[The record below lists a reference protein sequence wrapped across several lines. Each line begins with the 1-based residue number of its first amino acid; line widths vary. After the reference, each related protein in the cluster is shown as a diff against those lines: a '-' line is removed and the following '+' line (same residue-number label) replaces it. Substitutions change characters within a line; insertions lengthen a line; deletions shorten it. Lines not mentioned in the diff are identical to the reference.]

1 MLVAWP
7 VGAASPASEGSASPS
22 AGSAG
27 TSARVPLAVDGKIRD
42 ADLLHDSRSDLYR
55 SPTGAVPAGT
65 PVVLRLRAAAGDL
78 EAAQVRVRDGQT
90 GASGALAMTRVA
102 TDPLG
107 GEHGYD
113 YWAATVPTPATPGI
127 LDYSFVAQ
135 DGRIRRYL
143 SDDPALDGG
152 TGLIGRQPPQDLGWQ
167 LTVYDPAFSTPAWA
181 RGATVYQI
189 FPDRFANGD
198 PGNDP
203 SPAESPGPA
212 GAARYHA
219 GDVYGNPI
227 VAKAWTDLP
236 EGYCR
241 AYQGVACAEQPLG
254 RDFFGGDLAGITA
267 HLDDLA
273 ARGITALYLNPIFAA
288 PSNHRYDTSDYFTID
303 PDLGTQA
310 DFEALI
316 AGAHARGIKVILD
329 GVFNHVSSD
338 SPWFDRYGRYPEVGA
353 CESADSPYRSW
364 FTFRTPKPGEPSPC
378 APSTPGGTD
387 TYYDGWAGFDTI
399 PTLTETPGVIDL
411 ISGPDGVVRHWLRKG
426 IDGWRLD
433 VAGDLSPELLRDI
446 RAAARAEDPD
456 ALIIVEEWGNAS
468 RFLLGDQGDSTMD
481 YQFRRSVIGL
491 VNGATADLDG
501 FDRRADADRLHEP
514 DAGGGGGLSGSG
526 MGRTDASRRQPRHH
540 APAVDAHASRRGCH
554 LEGRSRRA
562 RRGQASRGHGRC
574 ARADVP
580 GHGIHLL
587 RG

>member
-1 MLVAWP
+1 MRGRLLAAGALVAMLVAWP
-7 VGAASPASEGSASPS
+7 GAAASPGP
-22 AGSAG
+22 G
-27 TSARVPLAVDGKIRD
+27 TSAASSAAPVGPAGGSTPPPLAVDDKIRD
-42 ADLLHDSRSDLYR
+42 ADLLHDSRSGLYR
-55 SPTGAVPAGT
+55 TPTGAVPAGT
-65 PVVLRLRAAAGDL
+65 PVQLRLRAAAGDL
-78 EAAQVRVRDGQT
+78 EAGLVRVRDRQT
-90 GASGALAMTRVA
+90 GASSALPMTRVA

-113 YWAATVPTPATPGI
+113 YWAATVPTPTTPDI
-127 LDYSFVAQ
+127 LDYSFVVQ
-135 DGRIRRYL
+135 DGGTRRYL
-143 SDDPALDGG
+143 SDDPTLDGG
-152 TGLIGRQPPQDLGWQ
+152 TGLIGRQPPQGLEWQ
-167 LTVYDPAFSTPAWA
+167 ISVYDPAFTTPAWA

-198 PGNDP
+198 PANDP
-203 SPAESPGPA
+203 SPAASPGSS
-212 GAARYHA
+212 GAARYLA
-219 GDVYGNPI
+219 GAVYGNPI

-241 AYQGVACAEQPLG
+241 AYQGVTCTEQPLG

-273 ARGITALYLNPIFAA
+273 GRGITALYLNPIFAA

-310 DFEALI
+310 DFDALI

-364 FTFRTPKPGEPSPC
+364 FTFRAPKPGEPSPC

-411 ISGPDGVVRHWLRKG
+411 IAGPDGVVRHWLREG

-433 VAGDLSPELLRDI
+433 VAGDLSPEFLRDI
-446 RAAARAEDPD
+446 RAAAKAQDPRRARHRGGVGERIPVPARRPGRLDHGLPVP
-456 ALIIVEEWGNAS
+456 AL
-468 RFLLGDQGDSTMD
+468 RHRPRQRGDG
-481 YQFRRSVIGL
+481 RPGR
-491 VNGATADLDG
+491 
-501 FDRRADADRLHEP
+501 FDRRADTDWLHEP
-514 DAGGGGGLSGSG
+514 DASGGGGLSGSSLG
-526 MGRTDASRRQPRHH
+526 CAAPPRRQPRHD
-540 APAVDAHASRRGCH
+540 ALVVDLDTGRRGCR

-562 RRGQASRGHGRC
+562 C
-574 ARADVP
+574 
-580 GHGIHLL
+580 
-587 RG
+587 